1 MYDYKKILEELKQG
15 SSKKESASNIGAIIR
30 GARIERKMTQGE
42 VAKGICS
49 VSYLSKIENGLYDM
63 KNAYVQEIMHRM
75 DIKVDRHHTM
85 DHTGIVNDVLMAVYH
100 RDNVKLQS
108 MRLRFDKPVV
118 PAEWLVELANH
129 VLAKEED
136 KPAIAFL
143 NQNRRVL
150 GKEELYLFLLLLAM
164 HELQAYRIS
173 EVAKLVDFLDMAHD
187 EIPPYSVMSHYLLGR
202 YYLLNGQYSPAS
214 HEFSTVLGLHGS
226 VMRDAWRV
234 DIMNNLLLVFVFG
247 NELHSAERIVKK
259 LVQLP
264 SGSEW
269 EEYALGYYYL
279 KKKEFDKA
287 LKSFLQAKELH
298 FAPSMLGIVECCYL
312 AGWHEKMRDYYHIL
326 NEIAPGSFFE
336 KIANMFLLVPGH
348 DLIPLKDYVTHI
360 LQPQFR
366 LFGFYYY
373 KHNAVTYLQEY
384 FRTISR
390 YKQVDLLRLEK

>member
-49 VSYLSKIENGLYDM
+49 VSYLSKIENGLYDL

-75 DIKVDRHHTM
+75 DVKVDRHHTM

-100 RDNVKLQS
+100 RDLVKLQS
-108 MRLRFDKPVV
+108 MRLRFEKPVV
-118 PAEWLVELANH
+118 PAEWLVELAHH
-129 VLAKEED
+129 VLLKEED
-136 KPAIAFL
+136 KAAITFL

-150 GKEELYLFLLLLAM
+150 GKDELYLFLLLLAM
-164 HELQAYRIS
+164 HELQAYRIRD
-173 EVAKLVDFLDMAHD
+173 VAKLLDFLEMAQED
-187 EIPPYSVMSHYLLGR
+187 APAYSVMSHFVLGR
-202 YYLLNGQYSPAS
+202 YYLLNGQYAPAS
-214 HEFSTVLGLHGS
+214 HALSTALGLHGS

-234 DIMNNLLLVFVFG
+234 DIMNHLLLVFVFG
-247 NELHSAERIVKK
+247 NEMPSAEQIVKQ

-269 EEYALGYYYL
+269 EEYAMGYYYM

-326 NEIAPGSFFE
+326 DEVAPGTFFE
-336 KIANMFLLVPGH
+336 KMANMFLLVIGPN
-348 DLIPLKDYVTHI
+348 LVPLKDYVTHI
-360 LQPQFR
+360 LQPQFQ

-373 KHNAVTYLQEY
+373 KQMAIRYLQEY
-384 FRTISR
+384 FRSISR

>member
-1 MYDYKKILEELKQG
+1 
-15 SSKKESASNIGAIIR
+15 
-30 GARIERKMTQGE
+30 
-42 VAKGICS
+42 
-49 VSYLSKIENGLYDM
+49 
-63 KNAYVQEIMHRM
+63 
-75 DIKVDRHHTM
+75 
-85 DHTGIVNDVLMAVYH
+85 
-100 RDNVKLQS
+100 
-108 MRLRFDKPVV
+108 
-118 PAEWLVELANH
+118 
-129 VLAKEED
+129 
-136 KPAIAFL
+136 
-143 NQNRRVL
+143 VL

-164 HELQAYRIS
+164 HELHAYRLT

-247 NELHSAERIVKK
+247 NELHSAERTVKK

-269 EEYALGYYYL
+269 EEYALGYYYM

-373 KHNAVTYLQEY
+373 KHTAVTYLQEY